1 MAWQSMGTYV
11 EEIYTPYGAVEARAR
26 INRWKD
32 AEGKGFKLVKTDG
45 GSLTIQ
51 YKTVHFILTILES
64 KVRVEGWVGDFTK
77 YSISPSAI
85 VGAIA
90 RRQGWKFFETLK
102 SVLEE
107 GVTPGSLM

>member
-1 MAWQSMGTYV
+1 MGTYV

-45 GSLTIQ
+45 SSLTIG
-51 YKTVHFILTILES
+51 YKTMHFILTILQD
-64 KVRVEGWVGDFTK
+64 KVRVEGWVGGFTK

-85 VGAIA
+85 AGAIA
-90 RRQGWKFFETLK
+90 RREGWKYFETLK
-102 SVLEE
+102 SVLSE
-107 GVTPGSLM
+107 GVTPGSLV